1 MPISSR
7 FAFLIDFYYQNNNH
21 LKIITFLLFDYEINF
36 KKQNI
41 IKNTCKNLRNIKP
54 LLQYFLKLVFKI

>member
-21 LKIITFLLFDYEINF
+21 LKIITFLLFHYEINF

-41 IKNTCKNLRNIKP
+41 IH
-54 LLQYFLKLVFKI
+54 